1 MEMAEKMLGGSAST
15 TRDILRRSNFVSPSA
30 TSFSRSTFNRE
41 SRGEEGRGRGKVS
54 AGCWRKG
61 WLTRRDRREDLEG
74 GFSRVA
80 RGNVCISRG
89 AQKCFISIAGR
100 YLYTPTVILISRG
113 TSAASRVLYTGIW
126 ERERRRERVSQAYRW
141 SVCLAQP
148 VRPRQNCLSFGTAN
162 SR

>member
-1 MEMAEKMLGGSAST
+1 MEMAEKMLPAST

-30 TSFSRSTFNRE
+30 TSFSTFNRE

-126 ERERRRERVSQAYRW
+126 EREKEGESVSGVSLVGMLSAAC
-141 SVCLAQP
+141 SPGAK
-148 VRPRQNCLSFGTAN
+148 LSFFWYGE
-162 SR
+162 